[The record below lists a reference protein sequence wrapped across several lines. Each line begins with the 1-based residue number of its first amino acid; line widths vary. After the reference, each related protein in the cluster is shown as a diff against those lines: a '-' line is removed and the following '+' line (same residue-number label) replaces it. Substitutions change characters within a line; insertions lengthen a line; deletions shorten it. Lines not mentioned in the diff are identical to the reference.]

1 MVPSAGTLS
10 DEPANHSDLK
20 ILRSTAI

>member
-1 MVPSAGTLS
+1 MVPSADALS

>member
-1 MVPSAGTLS
+1 MVPSAEALS
-10 DEPANHSDLK
+10 DEPANRSDLK